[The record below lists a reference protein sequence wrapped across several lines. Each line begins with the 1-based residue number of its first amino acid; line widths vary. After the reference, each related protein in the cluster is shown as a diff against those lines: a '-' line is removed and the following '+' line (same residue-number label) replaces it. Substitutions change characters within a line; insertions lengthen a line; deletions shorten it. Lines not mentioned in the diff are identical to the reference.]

1 MAMTFLLS
9 VIMMAGL
16 FLMLYSGVGL
26 IQDKRFFTSAPLEVQ
41 NAVTNH
47 SERFKGAH
55 ALGWVLTAVS
65 VGMLVGA
72 PVYAC
77 YDGLRNGYSFMQI
90 FVRLL
95 IMLWGLKA
103 FDIIVFDWILL
114 CNSGFFPHFYPEVKE
129 VQLAQGAKVSTDS
142 LSLTKSMFVMIKTD
156 SLFSTTQQ
164 ERLEQWLKT
173 RLDTEEMTLII
184 NN

>member
-1 MAMTFLLS
+1 MTLLLS
-9 VIMMAGL
+9 LVMMAGL

-26 IQDKRFFTSAPLEVQ
+26 IQEKRFFTSAPLEVQ
-41 NAVTNH
+41 NAVTDH
-47 SERFKGAH
+47 SKRFNGAH
-55 ALGWVLTAVS
+55 ALGWVLAAVS

-77 YDGLRNGYSFMQI
+77 YDGIRNGYSFMQI

-114 CNSGFFPHFYPEVKE
+114 CNSGFFPYFYPEVKE
-129 VQLAQGAKVSTDS
+129 VLGPHLFGYNRKEHLTHIILSVPVSLILAAICT
-142 LSLTKSMFVMIKTD
+142 
-156 SLFSTTQQ
+156 LF
-164 ERLEQWLKT
+164 R
-173 RLDTEEMTLII
+173 
-184 NN
+184 

>member
-129 VQLAQGAKVSTDS
+129 VLGPHLFGYNRKEHLTHFILSVPVSLILAAVCT
-142 LSLTKSMFVMIKTD
+142 
-156 SLFSTTQQ
+156 LFQ
-164 ERLEQWLKT
+164 
-173 RLDTEEMTLII
+173 
-184 NN
+184 

>member
-41 NAVTNH
+41 NAVTDH

-55 ALGWVLTAVS
+55 ALGWILTAVS

-129 VQLAQGAKVSTDS
+129 VLGPHLFGYNRKEHLTHIILSVPVSLILAAICT
-142 LSLTKSMFVMIKTD
+142 
-156 SLFSTTQQ
+156 LF
-164 ERLEQWLKT
+164 R
-173 RLDTEEMTLII
+173 
-184 NN
+184 

>member
-26 IQDKRFFTSAPLEVQ
+26 IQDRRFFTSAPAAVQ
-41 NAVTNH
+41 NVVTDH

-55 ALGWVLTAVS
+55 ALGWILAGVS
-65 VGMLVGA
+65 ICMLVGA
-72 PVYAC
+72 PVYGC
-77 YDGLRNGYSFMQI
+77 YDGIRNGYSFTQF

-95 IMLWGLKA
+95 VMLWGLKA

-129 VQLAQGAKVSTDS
+129 VLGPHLFGYNRKEHLTHIILSVPVSLILAAVCT
-142 LSLTKSMFVMIKTD
+142 
-156 SLFSTTQQ
+156 LFQ
-164 ERLEQWLKT
+164 
-173 RLDTEEMTLII
+173 
-184 NN
+184 

>member
-1 MAMTFLLS
+1 MTLLLS
-9 VIMMAGL
+9 LIMMAGL

-26 IQDKRFFTSAPLEVQ
+26 IQDKRFFTSAPVEVQ
-41 NAVTNH
+41 NAVTDH

-55 ALGWVLTAVS
+55 ALGWVLAALS

-77 YDGLRNGYSFMQI
+77 YDGIRNGYSFLQI

-129 VQLAQGAKVSTDS
+129 VLGPHLFGYNRKEHLTHIILSVPVSLILAAICT
-142 LSLTKSMFVMIKTD
+142 
-156 SLFSTTQQ
+156 LF
-164 ERLEQWLKT
+164 R
-173 RLDTEEMTLII
+173 
-184 NN
+184 

>member
-1 MAMTFLLS
+1 MTMTLLLS
-9 VIMMAGL
+9 LIMMAGL

-41 NAVTNH
+41 NAVTDH

-55 ALGWVLTAVS
+55 VLGWVLGALS
-65 VGMLVGA
+65 IGMLVGA

-77 YDGLRNGYSFMQI
+77 YDGIRNGYSFMQI

-129 VQLAQGAKVSTDS
+129 VLGPHLFGYNRKEHLTHILLSVPVSLILAAICT
-142 LSLTKSMFVMIKTD
+142 
-156 SLFSTTQQ
+156 LFQ
-164 ERLEQWLKT
+164 
-173 RLDTEEMTLII
+173 
-184 NN
+184 